1 MFEEH
6 PDAPKTEDPIAP
18 LFRLRGRVKD
28 ETPKV
33 GYVLQQFAVMPGMD
47 EEGPHFVHCVF
58 VADEDDENKPKG
70 IDDDP
75 EFKALIEG
83 QEKAER
89 ERRAEEQRK
98 GLTDLRDQLKDPKKG
113 IL

>member
-1 MFEEH
+1 MTMFDEH
-6 PDAPKTEDPIAP
+6 PDAPKAEDPLAP

-28 ETPKV
+28 EGGKV
-33 GYVLQQFAVMPGMD
+33 GYELRQFVIAPGM
-47 EEGPHFVHCVF
+47 EEKGPHHVHAIF
-58 VADEDDENKPKG
+58 QMAEEKPPS

-89 ERRAEEQRK
+89 ERRATEERE
-98 GLTDLRDQLKDPKKG
+98 GLTQLRDQLKDPKKG